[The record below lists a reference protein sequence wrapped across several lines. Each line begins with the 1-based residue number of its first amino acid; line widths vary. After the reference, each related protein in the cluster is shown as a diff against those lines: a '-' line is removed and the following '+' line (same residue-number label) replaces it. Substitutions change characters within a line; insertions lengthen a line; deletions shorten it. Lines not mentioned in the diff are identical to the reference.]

1 MMQVIA
7 GRMTLGDIVLLAGYG
22 STAGESYGNHRRH
35 VGVDTGVGR
44 GAEASA

>member
-7 GRMTLGDIVLLAGYG
+7 GRMTLGDIVLLAGYDRD
-22 STAGESYGNHRRH
+22 AGESDGDHRQH

-44 GAEASA
+44 GTAARA